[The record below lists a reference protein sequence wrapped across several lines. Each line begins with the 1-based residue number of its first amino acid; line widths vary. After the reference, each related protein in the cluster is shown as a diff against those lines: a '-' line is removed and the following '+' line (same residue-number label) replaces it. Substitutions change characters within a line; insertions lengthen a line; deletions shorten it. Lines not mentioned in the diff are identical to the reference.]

1 MVSPPDY
8 RTVLEQSPFS
18 TIIFDLDGRPFFVN
32 SAFCALWDVGPEA
45 LDVFLAQYNVL
56 EDQLLRDLGL
66 MPYIQRAFAGQA
78 SAVPDAL
85 YEPEKTAVGEGLGMR
100 SRWVRGHAYPV
111 RGPEGRVRHVVV
123 MHEDVTTQV
132 EDRARLHTREQ
143 AFRALAENAPDIV
156 ARIDRDF
163 RHLYVN
169 PAIEAATGRPPEDY
183 VGQDHAALGL
193 EPERVASW
201 RAVFSAVF
209 ATGTEGRQAF
219 SLAGPDGEVRHYAAR
234 VVPEFDADGRVVTV
248 LSVARDVTELRQAE
262 QRIHALNATLA
273 ERVSDLEALNDELE
287 AFAYS
292 VAHDLKAPLR
302 SIEGFASALEEDFGA
317 ALPADGQA
325 YLSRVRSNAERMYR
339 LIDDLMTLATVTG
352 GEPRRATVDL
362 AAQAA
367 GVVTDLER
375 AEEAARSRPV
385 VIIARD
391 LEAEADPA
399 LTRVVLW
406 NLLDNAWKF
415 TRDTAAPRIQVG
427 VTERD
432 GERVFFVRDNGVG
445 FEPRQAEHLFG
456 VFRRGDRRAK
466 VESAGIGLATVRRIV
481 HRHGGRV
488 WGEGSP
494 NGGATFYFHFG
505 RG

>member
-1 MVSPPDY
+1 MATPPDY
-8 RTVLEQSPFS
+8 QTVLEQSPFS
-18 TIIFDLDGRPFFVN
+18 TIIFDLEGRPFFVN
-32 SAFCALWDVGPEA
+32 SAFLALWSVGPEA
-45 LDVFLAQYNVL
+45 LDAFLANYNIL
-56 EDQLLRDLGL
+56 QDQQLRDLGL

-78 SAVPDAL
+78 AAVPDAL
-85 YEPEKTAVGEGLGMR
+85 YEPEKTPAGEGQGMR

-123 MHEDVTTQV
+123 MHEDVTAQI
-132 EDRARLHTREQ
+132 EDRAQLHVREQ
-143 AFRALAENAPDIV
+143 TFRALSENAPDIV
-156 ARIDRDF
+156 ARIDREF
-163 RHLYVN
+163 RHVYVN
-169 PAIEAATGRPPEDY
+169 PAIEAATGRPPADF
-183 VGQDHAALGL
+183 VGRDHAELGIASD
-193 EPERVASW
+193 RVASW

-209 ATGTEGRQAF
+209 ATGTEGRMDFA
-219 SLAGPDGEVRHYAAR
+219 LPRPDGETRHYVAR

-248 LSVARDVTELRQAE
+248 LSVARDVTELKQAD
-262 QRIHALNATLA
+262 QRIQALNAALA

-317 ALPADGQA
+317 ALPTDGRD
-325 YLSRVRSNAERMYR
+325 YLTRVRANAERMYR

-352 GEPRRATVDL
+352 GEPRRADVDL
-362 AAQAA
+362 SAQAA
-367 GVVTDLER
+367 EVVAELER
-375 AEEAARSRPV
+375 TQGVPEHHPV
-385 VIIARD
+385 VSVEPV
-391 LEAEADPA
+391 LETQADPT
-399 LTRVVLW
+399 LTRVVLR

-415 TRDTAAPRIQVG
+415 TRETSAPRIQVG

-456 VFRRGDRRAK
+456 IFRRGDRRAPL
-466 VESAGIGLATVRRIV
+466 ESAGIGLATVRRIV

-488 WGEGSP
+488 WGEGSLD
-494 NGGATFYFHFG
+494 GGATFYFHFG
-505 RG
+505 RA